1 MIEKPSL
8 PVQVLFV
15 CSRNRKRSLTAE
27 LHFKNRPG
35 LVVKSAGT
43 EPSARVRVTPGLIGW
58 AEVIFVMERKHRDI
72 LQERF
77 PEEID
82 GKELICLRIPDEFEL
97 NDPVLI
103 EMLEEAVAGIG

>member
-35 LVVKSAGT
+35 LVVKS
-43 EPSARVRVTPGLIGW
+43 
-58 AEVIFVMERKHRDI
+58 EVIFVMERKHREI